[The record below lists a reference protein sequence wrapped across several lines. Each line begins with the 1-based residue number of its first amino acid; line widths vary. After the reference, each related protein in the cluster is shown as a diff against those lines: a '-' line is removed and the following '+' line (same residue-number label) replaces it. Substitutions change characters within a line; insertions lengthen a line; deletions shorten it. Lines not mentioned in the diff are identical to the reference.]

1 MAIDTEPHR
10 RRRDAE
16 RNHER
21 ILAAASDC
29 FAEVGGEAQMADIAR
44 RAGVGVGT
52 VYRAFSTKEA
62 LAVAIATSCLSKV
75 ADAARDATT
84 DDDAW
89 RGFSGFVEH
98 VITAAD
104 GARPF
109 SGLVKQSVAD
119 TELAEALAEVGHA
132 VRDLTEHAQAAG
144 VVRADLPAA
153 DHRREPQGH
162 GRGGP
167 QRGLGLKCLRRR
179 RPRPHLPRRPAA
191 ARSLGVLG
199 DEGRD
204 GLREVL
210 RR

>member
-21 ILAAASDC
+21 ILAAATDC
-29 FAEVGGEAQMADIAR
+29 FSEVGGDAPMADIAR

-62 LAVAIATSCLSKV
+62 LAVAIASSCLAKV
-75 ADAARDATT
+75 ADAARRATT

-109 SGLVKQSVAD
+109 AGLVKQRVAD
-119 TELAEALAEVGHA
+119 TELAEALAEVGRA
-132 VRDLTEHAQAAG
+132 VCALTEHAQAAG
-144 VVRADLPAA
+144 VVRSDLPAA
-153 DHRREPQGH
+153 TIAAS
-162 GRGGP
+162 
-167 QRGLGLKCLRRR
+167 LK
-179 RPRPHLPRRPAA
+179 ATVVA
-191 ARSLGVLG
+191 ARTGASASSAFDSAAHARIFL
-199 DEGRD
+199 D
-204 GLREVL
+204 GLRPRL
-210 RR
+210 